1 MSRIEEKGITVEQ
14 AMIQNG
20 HRDSPIINLR
30 ENPTTNMLVQMC
42 DPRVKID
49 KEEEFALLW
58 QTVREAMESSFN

>member
-1 MSRIEEKGITVEQ
+1 VEQ

-20 HRDSPIINLR
+20 HGDSPIINLR
-30 ENPTTNMLVQMC
+30 ENPTTNTLVQMC